1 MMDALSAQE
10 AIQPRLLAL
19 EQQYTPLWQEVQR
32 KALLNQQNIQNELY
46 AQQIPKSAE
55 LSSQYASAMAP
66 AFGQIGATA
75 RSAYEQTLDPSVRGL
90 LGGLGQQA
98 QEGLTLGSAL
108 SAAETQQAQQAARAA
123 MAARGL
129 TGNQAVSQEVLNTF
143 NMGQARQLQRQ
154 QLAASVY
161 GMGQQSAQQAMGL
174 YGGTM
179 IGAAQGFSP
188 TSAYQMATAANQG
201 LGPQFFQ
208 PESQYNASLITANRK
223 EAMDVAIANQ
233 QASNAN
239 RLAAINAVGQIAG
252 SAIGAFGGG
261 GIGSTGSSMGNLG
274 GQFSSASGGSAIGGG
289 LNLGNYSLGGGGA
302 GISNMSGG
310 GYSFSSGNGFNKMK

>member
-1 MMDALSAQE
+1 MGSKKVKAPPPRNYKQEMIDAMEAQI
-10 AIQPRLLAL
+10 AIQPRLLEA
-19 EQQYTPLWQEVQR
+19 ERQYMPMWQENQR
-32 KALLNQQNIQNELY
+32 QALLGQQKIQNELY

-55 LSSQYASAMAP
+55 LTSQYASAMAP
-66 AFGQIGATA
+66 AFGQIGASA

-108 SAAETQQAQQAARAA
+108 SQAETQQAQQAARAA

-129 TGNQAVSQEVLNTF
+129 SGNQAIAQEVLGSY

-161 GMGQQSAQQAMGL
+161 GMGQNQAQQAMGL

-179 IGAAQGFSP
+179 LGAAQGFSP
-188 TSAYQMATAANQG
+188 TSAYQMATAGNQG

-208 PESQYNASLITANRK
+208 PESQYNAQLLTANRK
-223 EAMDVAIANQ
+223 EQMDAQIANQ
-233 QASNAN
+233 QASTA
-239 RLAAINAVGQIAG
+239 LTSGLIGAVGSFAG
-252 SAIGAFGGG
+252 TATGAAL
-261 GIGSTGSSMGNLG
+261 I
-274 GQFSSASGGSAIGGG
+274 
-289 LNLGNYSLGGGGA
+289 
-302 GISNMSGG
+302 
-310 GYSFSSGNGFNKMK
+310 

>member
-1 MMDALSAQE
+1 MGSKKVSAPPPRDYKQEMLDAMSAQE

-55 LSSQYASAMAP
+55 LASQYANAMAP
-66 AFGQIGATA
+66 AFGQIGASA

-129 TGNQAVSQEVLNTF
+129 TGNQAISQEVLNTYG
-143 NMGQARQLQRQ
+143 MGQARQAQRQ

-161 GMGQQSAQQAMGL
+161 GMGAQQAQRAMGL
-174 YGGTM
+174 YGASM
-179 IGAAQGFSP
+179 LNQAQGFSP
-188 TSAYQMATAANQG
+188 IGSYNSATGANQA
-201 LGPQFFQ
+201 LGPTLFQ
-208 PESQYNASLITANRK
+208 PESQYNAQLITANRK
-223 EAMDVAIANQ
+223 EAMDAQIANAQ
-233 QASNAN
+233 SRNA
-239 RLAAINAVGQIAG
+239 LTSGLMSMAG
-252 SAIGAFGGG
+252 SVVGG
-261 GIGSTGSSMGNLG
+261 M
-274 GQFSSASGGSAIGGG
+274 ASGGT
-289 LNLGNYSLGGGGA
+289 
-302 GISNMSGG
+302 
-310 GYSFSSGNGFNKMK
+310 GFFKP

>member
-1 MMDALSAQE
+1 MGSKKVKAPPPRDYKQEMLDAMSAQE

-19 EQQYTPLWQEVQR
+19 EQQYTPLWQETQR

-55 LSSQYASAMAP
+55 LASQYASAMAP
-66 AFGQIGATA
+66 AFGQIGASA

-129 TGNQAVSQEVLNTF
+129 TGNQAISQEVLNTYG
-143 NMGQARQLQRQ
+143 MGQARQLQRQ

-161 GMGQQSAQQAMGL
+161 GMGATQASQAMGL
-174 YGGTM
+174 YGTSLM
-179 IGAAQGFSP
+179 NQAQAFSP
-188 TSAYQMATAANQG
+188 VGSYQMATGANQA
-201 LGPQFFQ
+201 LGPSLFQ
-208 PESQYNASLITANRK
+208 PESQYNAQLITANRK
-223 EAMDVAIANQ
+223 EAMDAQIANAQ
-233 QASNAN
+233 SRNA
-239 RLAAINAVGQIAG
+239 LTGGLMSMAG
-252 SAIGAFGGG
+252 SIVGGMATG
-261 GIGSTGSSMGNLG
+261 GTG
-274 GQFSSASGGSAIGGG
+274 F
-289 LNLGNYSLGGGGA
+289 
-302 GISNMSGG
+302 
-310 GYSFSSGNGFNKMK
+310 FKP

>member
-1 MMDALSAQE
+1 MSAQE

-19 EQQYTPLWQEVQR
+19 EQQYTPLWQEQQKR
-32 KALLNQQNIQNELY
+32 ALMGQQNIQNEFY

-66 AFGQIGATA
+66 AFGQIGASA

-108 SAAETQQAQQAARAA
+108 SQAEIQQAQQASRAA

-129 TGNQAVSQEVLNTF
+129 SGNQAISQEVLNTY

-161 GMGQQSAQQAMGL
+161 GMGQNQASQAMGL

-188 TSAYQMATAANQG
+188 TSAYQMAMGANQN
-201 LGPQFFQ
+201 LGPSLFQ
-208 PESQYNASLITANRK
+208 PESQYNAQIITANRQ
-223 EAMDVAIANQ
+223 EQMQAQIANQ
-233 QASNAN
+233 QASAG
-239 RLAAINAVGQIAG
+239 LMGGLMGAAG
-252 SAIGAFGGG
+252 SIVGGMAQG
-261 GIGSTGSSMGNLG
+261 KTGL
-274 GQFSSASGGSAIGGG
+274 FKI
-289 LNLGNYSLGGGGA
+289 
-302 GISNMSGG
+302 
-310 GYSFSSGNGFNKMK
+310 

>member
-1 MMDALSAQE
+1 MGSKKVKAPPPRDYKQEMLDAMSAQE

-19 EQQYTPLWQEVQR
+19 EQQYTPLWQETQR

-55 LSSQYASAMAP
+55 LASQYASAMAP
-66 AFGQIGATA
+66 AFGQIGASA

-108 SAAETQQAQQAARAA
+108 SQAETQQAQQAARQA

-129 TGNQAVSQEVLNTF
+129 TGNQAISQEVLNTY

-161 GMGQQSAQQAMGL
+161 GMGANQASQAMGL
-174 YGGTM
+174 YGTSLM
-179 IGAAQGFSP
+179 NQAQAFSP
-188 TSAYQMATAANQG
+188 VGSYQMATGANQS
-201 LGPQFFQ
+201 LGPSLFQ
-208 PESQYNASLITANRK
+208 PESQYNAQLITANRK
-223 EAMDVAIANQ
+223 EAMDAQIANAQ
-233 QASNAN
+233 SRNA
-239 RLAAINAVGQIAG
+239 LTGGLMSMAG
-252 SAIGAFGGG
+252 SIVGGMATG
-261 GIGSTGSSMGNLG
+261 GTGFFA
-274 GQFSSASGGSAIGGG
+274 GQAAKAAT
-289 LNLGNYSLGGGGA
+289 N
-302 GISNMSGG
+302 
-310 GYSFSSGNGFNKMK
+310 

>member
-1 MMDALSAQE
+1 MGSKKVKAPPPRDYKKEMLDAMSAQE

-19 EQQYTPLWQEVQR
+19 EQQYMPLWQEAQR
-32 KALLNQQNIQNELY
+32 KALLGQQNIQNELY

-55 LSSQYASAMAP
+55 LTSQYASAMAP
-66 AFGQIGATA
+66 AFGQIGASA

-108 SAAETQQAQQAARAA
+108 SQAETQQAQQAARAA

-129 TGNQAVSQEVLNTF
+129 TGNQALAAEVLNTYG
-143 NMGQARQLQRQ
+143 MGQARQTQRQ

-161 GMGQQSAQQAMGL
+161 GMGQSAAQQSMGL

-179 IGAAQGFSP
+179 LGAAQGFSP
-188 TSAYQMATAANQG
+188 ASAYQMAGLANQA

-208 PESQYNASLITANRK
+208 PESQYNAALITANRK
-223 EAMDVAIANQ
+223 EEMDAQIANAQ
-233 QASNAN
+233 SRSALTSG
-239 RLAAINAVGQIAG
+239 LMSMAG
-252 SAIGAFGGG
+252 SIVGG
-261 GIGSTGSSMGNLG
+261 M
-274 GQFSSASGGSAIGGG
+274 ASGGT
-289 LNLGNYSLGGGGA
+289 
-302 GISNMSGG
+302 
-310 GYSFSSGNGFNKMK
+310 GFFAPPTPAKK

>member
-1 MMDALSAQE
+1 MQDAMSAQE

-46 AQQIPKSAE
+46 AQQIPRSAE
-55 LSSQYASAMAP
+55 LTSQYASAMAP
-66 AFGQIGATA
+66 AFGQIGASA

-108 SAAETQQAQQAARAA
+108 SAAETQQAQQSARAA

-129 TGNQAVSQEVLNTF
+129 SGNQAISQEVLGSY

-161 GMGQQSAQQAMGL
+161 GMGQNQAQQAMGL

-179 IGAAQGFSP
+179 LGAAQGFSP
-188 TSAYQMATAANQG
+188 TSAYQMATAGNQG

-208 PESQYNASLITANRK
+208 PESQYNAQLLTANRK
-223 EAMDVAIANQ
+223 EAMDAQIANAQ
-233 QASNAN
+233 SSNAMKSG
-239 RLAAINAVGQIAG
+239 IIGAVGSIGAGFAG
-252 SAIGAFGGG
+252 SAAGAAL
-261 GIGSTGSSMGNLG
+261 I
-274 GQFSSASGGSAIGGG
+274 
-289 LNLGNYSLGGGGA
+289 
-302 GISNMSGG
+302 
-310 GYSFSSGNGFNKMK
+310 